1 MKKRIKANFYT
12 ISGYKYDNFDHDIV
26 MKYELP
32 DGRLYSGWGSQH
44 PTKIT
49 AEDLPEWYVKTNYY
63 SKYGY
68 VNTKGVVDVIY
79 RRSFFDNHWL
89 KDAIL
94 GLSYHSIINK
104 DEDVPVY
111 KKPEI
116 DEYFWGN
123 DILDILSGIEKYSP
137 NIDTAL
143 VRDGILKDYNAYAKY
158 ENEHYSSLCRMR
170 SCYDTFEQLVDGV
183 GLRELFPIRQE
194 NNK

>member
-12 ISGYKYDNFDHDIV
+12 ISGYKYDHGMTI
-26 MKYELP
+26 KYELP
-32 DGRLYSGWGSQH
+32 DGCLYSGWGSHH

-68 VNTKGVVDVIY
+68 ANTKGVVDVIY

-89 KDAIL
+89 KDAML

-104 DEDVPVY
+104 DEDVPIY

-123 DILDILSGIEKYSP
+123 DILCVLSGIEKYSP
-137 NIDTAL
+137 EIDTTQ
-143 VRDGILKDYNAYAKY
+143 VREGILQDYNAYAEH
-158 ENEHYSSLCRMR
+158 ENEHYDLYRTKQH
-170 SCYDTFEQLVDGV
+170 YDTFEQLVDGV

>member
-1 MKKRIKANFYT
+1 MT
-12 ISGYKYDNFDHDIV
+12 I
-26 MKYELP
+26 KYELP
-32 DGRLYSGWGSQH
+32 NGRLYSGWGSHH

-68 VNTKGVVDVIY
+68 ANTKGVVDVIY

-89 KDAIL
+89 KDAML

-104 DEDVPVY
+104 DEDVQIY

-116 DEYFWGN
+116 DESFWGN

-137 NIDTAL
+137 KVDTTQ
-143 VRDGILKDYNAYAKY
+143 VRDGILKDYNAYAKH
-158 ENEHYSSLCRMR
+158 ETEHYDLYRTKQH
-170 SCYDTFEQLVDGV
+170 YDTFEQLVDGV

-194 NNK
+194 DNK

>member
-12 ISGYKYDNFDHDIV
+12 ISGYKYDKYDHNLI

-32 DGRLYSGWGSQH
+32 DGRLYSGWGNQH

-68 VNTKGVVDVIY
+68 VNTKGVIDVIY

-89 KDAIL
+89 KDAML
-94 GLSYHSIINK
+94 GLSYHGIIDKN
-104 DEDVPVY
+104 EDIMIYDKNEV
-111 KKPEI
+111 

-123 DILDILSGIEKYSP
+123 DILDVLAGIEKYSP
-137 NIDTAL
+137 NINTTQ
-143 VRDGILKDYNAYAKY
+143 VREGILQDYNAYAKH
-158 ENEHYSSLCRMR
+158 ENEHYDSLHRMKP
-170 SCYDTFEQLVDGV
+170 CYDTFEQLVDGV
-183 GLRELFPIRQE
+183 GLRDLFPIKQE
-194 NNK
+194 KNE

>member
-12 ISGYKYDNFDHDIV
+12 ISGYKYNHDLAI
-26 MKYELP
+26 KYELP

-44 PTKIT
+44 PTKIK

-68 VNTKGVVDVIY
+68 VNTKSVVDVIY

-89 KDAIL
+89 KDAMI

-104 DEDVPVY
+104 DEDVPIY

-137 NIDTAL
+137 KVDTTQ
-143 VRDGILKDYNAYAKY
+143 VRDGILKDYNAYAKH
-158 ENEHYSSLCRMR
+158 ETEHYDLYRTKQH
-170 SCYDTFEQLVDGV
+170 YDTFEQLVDGV

-194 NNK
+194 DNK

>member
-12 ISGYKYDNFDHDIV
+12 ISGYKYDKFDHDIV

-32 DGRLYSGWGSQH
+32 DGRLYSGWGNRY

-49 AEDLPEWYVKTNYY
+49 AKDLPEWYVKTNYY

-89 KDAIL
+89 KDAML
-94 GLSYHSIINK
+94 GLSYHEIIDKSEDIMMYNK
-104 DEDVPVY
+104 NEV
-111 KKPEI
+111 

-123 DILDILSGIEKYSP
+123 DILCVLSGIEKYSP
-137 NIDTAL
+137 EIDTTQ
-143 VRDGILKDYNAYAKY
+143 VREGILQDYNAYAEH
-158 ENEHYSSLCRMR
+158 ENEHYDLYRTEQH
-170 SCYDTFEQLVDGV
+170 YDTFEQLVDGV

>member
-12 ISGYKYDNFDHDIV
+12 ISGYKYDKYDHNLV

-32 DGRLYSGWGSQH
+32 DGRLYSGWGNQH

-89 KDAIL
+89 KDAML
-94 GLSYHSIINK
+94 GLSYHGIIDKN
-104 DEDVPVY
+104 EDIMIYDKNEV
-111 KKPEI
+111 

-123 DILDILSGIEKYSP
+123 DILDVLSGIEKYSP
-137 NIDTAL
+137 NIDTTQ
-143 VRDGILKDYNAYAKY
+143 VREGILQDYNAYAKH
-158 ENEHYSSLCRMR
+158 ENEHYNSLHRMK

-183 GLRELFPIRQE
+183 GLRDLFPIKQE
-194 NNK
+194 KNE

>member
-12 ISGYKYDNFDHDIV
+12 ISGYKYDHGMTI
-26 MKYELP
+26 KYELP
-32 DGRLYSGWGSQH
+32 DGCLYSGWGSHH

-68 VNTKGVVDVIY
+68 ANTKGVIDVIY

-89 KDAIL
+89 KDAML

-104 DEDVPVY
+104 DEDVPIY

-137 NIDTAL
+137 NIDTTL
-143 VRDGILKDYNAYAKY
+143 VRDGILKDYNAYAEH
-158 ENEHYSSLCRMR
+158 ENEHYDLYRTEQH
-170 SCYDTFEQLVDGV
+170 YDTFEQLVDGV
-183 GLRELFPIRQE
+183 RLRELFPIRQE

>member
-12 ISGYKYDNFDHDIV
+12 ISGYKYNHGMTI
-26 MKYELP
+26 KYELP
-32 DGRLYSGWGSQH
+32 NGRLYSGWGSHH

-68 VNTKGVVDVIY
+68 ANTKGVVDVIY

-89 KDAIL
+89 KDAML

-104 DEDVPVY
+104 DEDVPIY

-137 NIDTAL
+137 NIDTTL
-143 VRDGILKDYNAYAKY
+143 VREGILQDYNAYAEH
-158 ENEHYSSLCRMR
+158 ENEHYDLYRTEQH
-170 SCYDTFEQLVDGV
+170 YDTFEQLVDGV

-194 NNK
+194 DNK

>member
-12 ISGYKYDNFDHDIV
+12 ISGYKYNHGMTI
-26 MKYELP
+26 KYELP
-32 DGRLYSGWGSQH
+32 NGRLYSGWGSHH

-89 KDAIL
+89 KDAML

-104 DEDVPVY
+104 DEDFPIY

-137 NIDTAL
+137 NIDTTL
-143 VRDGILKDYNAYAKY
+143 VRDGILQDYNAYAEH
-158 ENEHYSSLCRMR
+158 ENEHYDLYRTEQH
-170 SCYDTFEQLVDGV
+170 YDTFEQLVDGV

>member
-12 ISGYKYDNFDHDIV
+12 ISGYKYNHGMTI
-26 MKYELP
+26 KYELP
-32 DGRLYSGWGSQH
+32 NGRLYSGWGSHH

-89 KDAIL
+89 KDAML

-104 DEDVPVY
+104 DEDVPIY

-137 NIDTAL
+137 NIDTTL
-143 VRDGILKDYNAYAKY
+143 VRDGILQDYNAYAEH
-158 ENEHYSSLCRMR
+158 ENEHYDLYRTEQH
-170 SCYDTFEQLVDGV
+170 YDTFEQLVDGV

>member
-12 ISGYKYDNFDHDIV
+12 ISGYKYNHGMTI
-26 MKYELP
+26 KYELP
-32 DGRLYSGWGSQH
+32 NGRLYSGWGSHH

-68 VNTKGVVDVIY
+68 ANTKGVVDVIY
-79 RRSFFDNHWL
+79 RRSLFDNHWL
-89 KDAIL
+89 KDAML

-104 DEDVPVY
+104 DEDVPIY

-137 NIDTAL
+137 EIDTTQ
-143 VRDGILKDYNAYAKY
+143 VREGILQDYNAYAEH
-158 ENEHYSSLCRMR
+158 ENEHYDLYRTEQH
-170 SCYDTFEQLVDGV
+170 YDTFEQLVDGLR
-183 GLRELFPIRQE
+183 LRELFPIRQE

>member
-12 ISGYKYDNFDHDIV
+12 ISGYKYNHGMTI
-26 MKYELP
+26 KYELP
-32 DGRLYSGWGSQH
+32 NGRLYSGWGSHH

-68 VNTKGVVDVIY
+68 ANTKGVVDVIY

-89 KDAIL
+89 KDAML
-94 GLSYHSIINK
+94 GLSYHGIINK
-104 DEDVPVY
+104 DEDVPIY

-123 DILDILSGIEKYSP
+123 DILNILSGIEKYSP
-137 NIDTAL
+137 EIDTTQ
-143 VRDGILKDYNAYAKY
+143 VREGILQDYNAYAEH
-158 ENEHYSSLCRMR
+158 ENEHYDLYRTEQH
-170 SCYDTFEQLVDGV
+170 YDTFEQLVDGV

>member
-12 ISGYKYDNFDHDIV
+12 ISGYKYDHGMTI
-26 MKYELP
+26 KYELP
-32 DGRLYSGWGSQH
+32 DGCLYSGWGSQH
-44 PTKIT
+44 PTKIM

-89 KDAIL
+89 KDAML

-104 DEDVPVY
+104 DEDVPIY

-137 NIDTAL
+137 NIDTTL
-143 VRDGILKDYNAYAKY
+143 VRDGILQDYNAYAEH
-158 ENEHYSSLCRMR
+158 ENEHYDLYRTEQH
-170 SCYDTFEQLVDGV
+170 YDTFEQLVDGV

>member
-12 ISGYKYDNFDHDIV
+12 ISGYKYDHGMTI
-26 MKYELP
+26 KYELP
-32 DGRLYSGWGSQH
+32 DGCLYSGWGKQH

-49 AEDLPEWYVKTNYY
+49 AKDLPEWYVKTNYY

-68 VNTKGVVDVIY
+68 ANTKGVVDVIY

-89 KDAIL
+89 KDAML

-104 DEDVPVY
+104 DEDVPIY

-137 NIDTAL
+137 EIDTTQ
-143 VRDGILKDYNAYAKY
+143 VREGILQDYNAYAEH
-158 ENEHYSSLCRMR
+158 ENEHYDLYRTEQH
-170 SCYDTFEQLVDGV
+170 YDTFEQLVDGV

>member
-12 ISGYKYDNFDHDIV
+12 ISCYKYDHGMTI
-26 MKYELP
+26 KYELP
-32 DGRLYSGWGSQH
+32 DGRLYSGWGNRY

-49 AEDLPEWYVKTNYY
+49 AKDLPEWYVKTNYY

-68 VNTKGVVDVIY
+68 VNTKGIVDVIY

-94 GLSYHSIINK
+94 GLSYRSIINK
-104 DEDVPVY
+104 DEDVPIY

-123 DILDILSGIEKYSP
+123 DILDVLSGIEKYSP
-137 NIDTAL
+137 NIDTTL
-143 VRDGILKDYNAYAKY
+143 VRDGILKDYNAYTKY
-158 ENEHYSSLCRMR
+158 ENEHYSSLCGIR
-170 SCYDTFEQLVDGV
+170 SCYDTFEQLVDGLR
-183 GLRELFPIRQE
+183 LRELFQIRQE

>member
-12 ISGYKYDNFDHDIV
+12 ISGYKYDHGMTI
-26 MKYELP
+26 KYELP
-32 DGRLYSGWGSQH
+32 DGCLYSGWGSQH

-68 VNTKGVVDVIY
+68 VNTNGVVDVIY

-89 KDAIL
+89 KDAML

-104 DEDVPVY
+104 DEDVPIY

-137 NIDTAL
+137 NIDTTL
-143 VRDGILKDYNAYAKY
+143 VRDGILQDYNAYAEH
-158 ENEHYSSLCRMR
+158 ENEHYDLYRTEQH
-170 SCYDTFEQLVDGV
+170 YDTFEQLVDGV

>member
-12 ISGYKYDNFDHDIV
+12 ISGYKYNHGMII
-26 MKYELP
+26 KYELP
-32 DGRLYSGWGSQH
+32 NGRLYSGWGSHH

-89 KDAIL
+89 KDAML

-104 DEDVPVY
+104 DEDVPIY

-137 NIDTAL
+137 NIDTTL
-143 VRDGILKDYNAYAKY
+143 VRDGILQDYNAYAEH
-158 ENEHYSSLCRMR
+158 ENEHYDLYRTEQH
-170 SCYDTFEQLVDGV
+170 YDTFEQLVDGV

>member
-12 ISGYKYDNFDHDIV
+12 ISGYKYNHGMTI
-26 MKYELP
+26 KYELP
-32 DGRLYSGWGSQH
+32 NGRLYSGWGSHH

-68 VNTKGVVDVIY
+68 ANTKGVVDVIY

-89 KDAIL
+89 KDAML

-104 DEDVPVY
+104 DEDVPIY

-137 NIDTAL
+137 EIDTTQ
-143 VRDGILKDYNAYAKY
+143 VREGILQDYNAYAEH
-158 ENEHYSSLCRMR
+158 ENEHYDLYRTEQH
-170 SCYDTFEQLVDGV
+170 YDTFEQLVDGV

>member
-12 ISGYKYDNFDHDIV
+12 ISGYKYNHGMTI
-26 MKYELP
+26 KYELP
-32 DGRLYSGWGSQH
+32 NGRLYSGWGSHH

-68 VNTKGVVDVIY
+68 ANTKGVVDVIY

-104 DEDVPVY
+104 DEDVPIY

-123 DILDILSGIEKYSP
+123 DILCVLSGIEKYSP
-137 NIDTAL
+137 EIDNTQ
-143 VRDGILKDYNAYAKY
+143 VRDGILKDYNTYAKH
-158 ENEHYSSLCRMR
+158 ETEHYDLYRTKQH
-170 SCYDTFEQLVDGV
+170 YDTFEQLVDGV